1 MSFIRHRTENPS
13 PSVTRPLS
21 PHTTSDIG
29 DEKRPQGREDH
40 MVDQIDEKVIELPR
54 LTRFEDTYLDCLDFG
69 IEGCIAEWMEFAFD
83 DDRCKMAPD
92 EKDRLIASLHARLSV
107 ALHEAVEAN
116 PMLHELLTRDE
127 QVSF

>member
-1 MSFIRHRTENPS
+1 MIKVNAMDSCFVNTL
-13 PSVTRPLS
+13 RPLS
-21 PHTTSDIG
+21 PHTTSDIA

-40 MVDQIDEKVIELPR
+40 MADQIHEKVIKLPR
-54 LTRFEDTYLDCLDFG
+54 LTRFEDTYLDCLDVG
-69 IEGCIAEWMEFAFD
+69 IEGCIAEWMRFAFD

-92 EKDRLIASLHARLSV
+92 EKGRLIASLHARLSV
-107 ALHEAVEAN
+107 ALHEAVKAN